1 MALTWIDYFI
11 IAVIAGSA
19 IIGVFRGL
27 VNEVLSLVV
36 WVVALWVA
44 FRFSIHLSALF
55 IHYIAQP
62 SLRYG
67 ISFAILLITTLIIGG
82 LIRWIFNK
90 VVEST
95 GLGGINRSIGL
106 VFGLI
111 RGILLVAIL
120 ILLAEF
126 TELPTVQA
134 WIHSVL
140 LPHFHP
146 LVSYLQ
152 HWLPAGWT
160 PTDITVTAGKV

>member
-11 IAVIAGSA
+11 IVVIAGSA

-36 WVVALWVA
+36 WVIALWVA
-44 FRFSIHLSALF
+44 FQFSIQLSSVF
-55 IHYIAQP
+55 ISYIAQP

-67 ISFAILLITTLIIGG
+67 ISFVILLLVTLIIGG
-82 LIRWIFNK
+82 LIRWLFNK
-90 VVEST
+90 LVEST

-120 ILLAEF
+120 ILIAEF
-126 TELPTVQA
+126 TKLPTLHA

-146 LVSYLQ
+146 LVSWLQ
-152 HWLPAGWT
+152 QWLPAGWS
-160 PTDITVTAGKV
+160 PTNITVATGKA